1 MHRKRSIP
9 QPSGGQT
16 LLRLVLATVLA
27 PLCLLVALL
36 LYRWGGSA
44 TLDVVG
50 FALTLVALLFA
61 IGLWVARERRVRRI
75 RRERRERA
83 RRRAP

>member
-1 MHRKRSIP
+1 M
-9 QPSGGQT
+9 
-16 LLRLVLATVLA
+16 LATVLA
-27 PLCLLVALL
+27 PLSLVIALV
-36 LYRWGGSA
+36 LYRWGGSV
-44 TLDVVG
+44 TLDVVS

-61 IGLWVARERRVRRI
+61 IASWVARERRVRRI